1 MNSRRAYF
9 IFLIKHCVLLL
20 NLAISQTSPPELIS
34 YQGIARDAA
43 GNVLSG
49 QQIGINFIIHQ
60 YTPNGTPVFA
70 AAHTTTTNA
79 VGLFTL
85 AIGSVNTASF
95 QAIDWS
101 KGPYF
106 LEVELDPTGTGTSYT
121 SIGTQQILSVP
132 YALYSK
138 KSETTEN
145 VVNTGTA
152 TAWNTQGNYQTDS
165 IMNFLGTIDNFPLI
179 FRTSNMER
187 MRITQTGKIRIGNT
201 TIPPKALVSVFGS
214 LNDTVLAHFSN
225 TNSSAS
231 ILDVYNLG
239 GYAGVTMRSGT
250 INQDTGFIGMKNND
264 GLLIYS
270 TKKTNMFNKDSL
282 KMYSDN
288 SVALG
293 ANHNFNIF
301 TKNDTIHLWGRTML
315 SYSALLNTPT
325 DNAMTINFGNA
336 QSYGAAGLKV
346 NHYNSSVNSSFGIYI
361 NSSGSTSSGPLVG
374 LGSYITTNSGS
385 TKKSI
390 ESYVSG
396 TGGPN
401 IALFLQSDTG
411 TVMLDGYTNWAIYS
425 NGGNIMFRDGHI
437 VSNYNSNNFHP
448 VITYTSTGGTLSASL
463 GLYATDTKGIINY
476 NIGSTAIGN
485 ITVTFG
491 TPYSHN
497 PTVVFS
503 NSGDANVKLVS
514 VSTTGFILQV
524 YQPGVAPTSGEIHY
538 IVIE

>member
-20 NLAISQTSPPELIS
+20 NLAISQTAPPESIS
-34 YQGIARDAA
+34 YQGIARDAS

-49 QQIGINFIIHQ
+49 QQISINFIIHQ
-60 YTPNGTPVFA
+60 YTPNGVPIFS

-85 AIGSVNTASF
+85 AIGSVNTSSF

-106 LEVELDPTGTGTSYT
+106 LEVELDPTGTGSSYT

-138 KSETTEN
+138 KSKTTEN
-145 VVNTGTA
+145 VVNTGTS
-152 TAWNTQGNYQTDS
+152 TAWHTQGNYQTDS
-165 IMNFLGTIDNFPLI
+165 TMNFLGTIDNFPLI

-187 MRITQTGKIRIGNT
+187 MRITKTGKIRIGNT
-201 TIPPKALVSVFGS
+201 SLPPKALISVFGS

-231 ILDVYNLG
+231 IIDVYNLG

-250 INQDTGFIGMKNND
+250 FNQDTGFIGMKNND

-270 TKKTNMFNKDSL
+270 TKKTNVFNKDSL

-293 ANHNFNIF
+293 SNHNFNIF

-346 NHYNSSVNSSFGIYI
+346 NHYNSSANSSFGIHI
-361 NSSGSTSSGPLVG
+361 NSSGSSASGPLIG

-385 TKKSI
+385 TKRSI

-411 TVMLDGYTNWAIYS
+411 TVMSDGYSNWAIYS

-437 VSNYNSNNFHP
+437 VSATTSDYHP
-448 VITYTSTGGTLSASL
+448 SIITTSGVTAYLISS
-463 GLYATDTKGIINY
+463 ATDTKGFINY
-476 NIGSTAIGN
+476 NINAASAGT
-485 ITVTFG
+485 ITINFAK
-491 TPYSHN
+491 PYSQK
-497 PTVVFS
+497 PVVVIT
-503 NSGDANVKLVS
+503 NTGDAIVKLTGVYS
-514 VSTTGFILQV
+514 TGFTLQV
-524 YQPGVAPTSGEIHY
+524 SNPNTYPINADIHY